1 MLAWYINFCYNLP
14 VVCLA
19 GDLVVDVRNR
29 ELDILMELLSRL
41 RILEPRLRT
50 AAQRLAELDVLLA
63 FTAAALKYQW
73 VTWFKWENHRSGWWA
88 SFFSVFFFERDF
100 WKWNPFRL
108 FSFLFS
114 GLFLYQ
120 LTVNLTCAG
129 CSVGVFTQ
137 SEQLPSFCLFWS
149 LDIGPLLLCFLIA
162 KWFILKTSAD
172 CAKLLQIHTLVMV
185 FC

>member
-88 SFFSVFFFERDF
+88 SFFSVFFLREIFG
-100 WKWNPFRL
+100 NGIL
-108 FSFLFS
+108 FDYFLFC
-114 GLFLYQ
+114 FLVCFCISSQ
-120 LTVNLTCAG
+120 LT
-129 CSVGVFTQ
+129 
-137 SEQLPSFCLFWS
+137 
-149 LDIGPLLLCFLIA
+149 
-162 KWFILKTSAD
+162 
-172 CAKLLQIHTLVMV
+172 
-185 FC
+185 